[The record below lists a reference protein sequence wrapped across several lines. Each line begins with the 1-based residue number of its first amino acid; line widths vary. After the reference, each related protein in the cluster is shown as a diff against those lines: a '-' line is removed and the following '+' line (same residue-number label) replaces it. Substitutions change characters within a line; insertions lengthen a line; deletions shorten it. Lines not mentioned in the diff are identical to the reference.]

1 MNWLA
6 RLKELGTDAKTEATE
21 PTKPAPQTDTVPKS
35 AGFVGFVA
43 PIPAGIEKTEV
54 PALTGHEPGK
64 ALTIQQNSEIYCEC
78 DAVAATPDPDR
89 WCWPH
94 SSAMNTAEIDTFTA
108 RLARFTDKGMN
119 LDDAEK
125 LADSLVTW
133 DREGDDRRLCLEC
146 VHLAGHSLGAMRCGN
161 WQRAGLGGTHSGT
174 QLSAGLVV
182 LLQRC
187 NGFARSIIVR
197 SPKQEH
203 HLEAVE

>member
-6 RLKELGTDAKTEATE
+6 RLKNLATDAKAGATE
-21 PTKPAPQTDTVPKS
+21 PTKPAPQPDTVPKS
-35 AGFVGFVA
+35 TGFVGFVA
-43 PIPAGIEKTEV
+43 PIPAGIEKTGV
-54 PALTGHEPGK
+54 LALTGHEPGK

-125 LADSLVTW
+125 LADKLVTR
-133 DREGDDRRLCLEC
+133 DREDDDRRSCLEC
-146 VHLAGHSLGAMRCGN
+146 VHLAGHSLRAMRCGN
-161 WQRAGLGGTHSGT
+161 RLKAGLAAQVNDA

-187 NGFARSIIVR
+187 DGFGEL
-197 SPKQEH
+197 P
-203 HLEAVE
+203 